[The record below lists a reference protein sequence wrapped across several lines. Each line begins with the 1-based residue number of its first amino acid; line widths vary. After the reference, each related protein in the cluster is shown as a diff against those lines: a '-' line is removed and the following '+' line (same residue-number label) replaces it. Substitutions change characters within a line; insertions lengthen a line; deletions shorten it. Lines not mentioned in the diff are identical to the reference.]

1 MNIKEKAAYV
11 KGLISGLELEDTK
24 EKKVLNAI
32 VDWMDDISISISN
45 LDEDVN
51 DICDQLDILDEDLAD
66 VEEEVFEDECGC
78 DCGSKCDC
86 EDCDCECDCD
96 DDCCCG
102 CNDDAYYEI
111 ECPSCGER
119 VCLSEDAL
127 LEEKMDCPNC
137 GELLEFDIP
146 ECCGCECGND
156 CEDNC
161 GCDCHCG
168 ESENI

>member
-1 MNIKEKAAYV
+1 LRYFKNRRVIEHMNIREKAAYI
-11 KGLISGLELEDTK
+11 KGLISGLELKDTK
-24 EKKVLNAI
+24 ENKTLNAI

-78 DCGSKCDC
+78 DCD
-86 EDCDCECDCD
+86 DECD
-96 DDCCCG
+96 CG

-111 ECPSCGER
+111 ECPSCGEKI
-119 VCLSEDAL
+119 CLSEDA

-146 ECCGCECGND
+146 ECCECDD

-161 GCDCHCG
+161 GCECHCD
-168 ESENI
+168 ESETL

>member
-1 MNIKEKAAYV
+1 MNIREKAAYI
-11 KGLISGLELEDTK
+11 KGLISGLELKDTK
-24 EKKVLNAI
+24 ENKILNAI

-78 DCGSKCDC
+78 
-86 EDCDCECDCD
+86 
-96 DDCCCG
+96 G

-111 ECPSCGER
+111 ECPSCGEKI
-119 VCLSEDAL
+119 CLSEDAL

-146 ECCGCECGND
+146 ECCECDD

-161 GCDCHCG
+161 GCECHCD
-168 ESENI
+168 ESETL